1 MDTTGKIQ
9 SDKGLVKVSV
19 KGGGNP
25 TSLMCGNKK
34 NTKLEE

>member
-1 MDTTGKIQ
+1 MNTTGKIQ
-9 SDKGLVKVSV
+9 CDKGQEKVSV